1 MAHSYYD
8 AVADRYDRLV
18 DRPLRGVRAAA
29 SRALDPDEGMTVL
42 DLGCGSGVNFQHLR
56 SAVGP
61 TGTVVGIDVSSG
73 MLELA
78 RQRVREAGWENVR
91 IVRGDATQLPVARPD
106 AVFASLLAA
115 FFENPGRVVRRWAA
129 LVGPGG
135 RLGLLDFGRATGAG
149 RVLNPAFV
157 AFTGAVS
164 PGSGSGY
171 DSEGVRIMER
181 NNAIAHRTLA
191 SVCTDV
197 ERSTHFLG
205 FARVT
210 VGTVSDDRQNGQ
222 ITTKRDS
229 WP

>member
-1 MAHSYYD
+1 MASSYYD
-8 AVADRYDRLV
+8 SVAEKYDTLV

-29 SRALDPDEGMTVL
+29 TRALDPGEGATVL
-42 DLGCGSGVNFQHLR
+42 DLGCGSGVNFRPLR

-61 TGTVVGIDVSSG
+61 AGTVVGIDVSPG
-73 MLELA
+73 MLGVA

-91 IVRGDATQLPVARPD
+91 VARGDAKQPPVAGPD

-115 FFENPGRVVRRWAA
+115 FFEKPGRVVRRWADI
-129 LVGPGG
+129 VGPGG
-135 RLGLLDFGRATGAG
+135 RIGLLDFGRATGAG
-149 RVLNPAFV
+149 RLLNPAFV

-171 DSEGVRIMER
+171 DPDGVRIMER
-181 NNAIAHRTLA
+181 NNATAHRTLA

-197 ERSTHFLG
+197 EHSTHFLG

-210 VGTVSDDRQNGQ
+210 VGTVTEGRPDGQ
-222 ITTKRDS
+222 AQPERDS